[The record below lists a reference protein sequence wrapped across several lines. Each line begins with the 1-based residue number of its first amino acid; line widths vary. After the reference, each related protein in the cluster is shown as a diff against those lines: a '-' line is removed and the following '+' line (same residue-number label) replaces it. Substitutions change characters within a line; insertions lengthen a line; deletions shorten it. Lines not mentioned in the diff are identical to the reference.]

1 MASNS
6 TVTSALQWVSQ
17 MNVDIEPKDA
27 RKTSIICTIGPKTNN
42 VEKLTK
48 LMEEGMN
55 ICRLN
60 FSHGSY
66 EVSLPKIIDRD
77 YLL

>member
-1 MASNS
+1 MTTNS
-6 TVTSALQWVSQ
+6 TISSSLQWVSQ
-17 MNVDIEPKDA
+17 MNVDVEPQAA

-42 VEKLTK
+42 VEKLTA
-48 LMEEGMN
+48 LMEAGMN

-66 EVSLPKIIDRD
+66 EVNL
-77 YLL
+77 